1 MRKLTI
7 CTGNSRMAANWPKS
21 ETTFQ
26 ELYEK
31 LKNPLRTGETVDQ
44 YKKMKKGQR
53 DEAKD
58 KGGFM
63 AGTLKGVK
71 RRKHEVVS
79 RSMITLDG
87 DKLEEGFLEDYEF
100 TNPYEAILYTT
111 HSHTA
116 ESPRAR
122 ILLPLTRDVTP
133 EEYIAIA
140 RYLCADMGIDMFDP
154 CSFEIN
160 QLMYWP
166 TCPSD
171 GEYVCEYYEGEW
183 LDPDKYLAGY
193 PDWKDPV
200 KLPRAACETKSF
212 DTQKKKQED
221 PISKTGAVGAYCRA
235 HSISDVMAKELS
247 DIYEATDDD
256 TRYHYIP
263 SDSIAGVMVYDD
275 KFVYSHHASDP
286 AYGQLLNAFDLVR
299 IHKFGDD
306 GSFNAMMEYAT
317 KDEETKMLL
326 LKERQE
332 RAQSEFVETDDDDD
346 GWKKR
351 LVHNSKTGEIVN
363 SLYNLK
369 LILQNDVTLRNIVFN
384 QLADGME
391 IKGDVPWS
399 HPGKFWRDADDAQ
412 LICYVDDNYGT
423 FSARNYDV
431 AVTKVVDDRMY
442 HPIRNMFQELPEW
455 DGIPR
460 AETVLVDYLGA
471 DDNPYVRAVAR
482 KILCAAYMR
491 ITVPGIKFDYMPV
504 LNGPQGI
511 GKSTLI
517 AKLGGEW
524 YSDSLNLSDMNDKTA
539 AEKLQGYW
547 IMEIGELAG
556 MKKADLDKVKA
567 FISRQDDKYRASFG
581 RRVTPHPR
589 QCVFFGTT
597 NSENGYL
604 RDITGNRRYW
614 NVKVNGR
621 GKKHPWELDRE
632 VVKQIWAEAVVLSQA
647 GEKLYLDDDL
657 EEYAQGEQRE
667 AMERDD
673 REGLVRDYLEQLL
686 PENWNEMELA
696 DRRSFLQDPD
706 CPTNP
711 KGVDKRTTVS
721 NIEIWCECFCKYK
734 EDLKPSDSYFIS
746 AIMSRFDDWEKPGS
760 SKRLSIY
767 GKQRVYTKK
776 E

>member
-1 MRKLTI
+1 MRKLSI

-21 ETTFQ
+21 ETTFS

-31 LKNPLRTGETVDQ
+31 LKNPLRTGETVEQ

-87 DKLEEGFLEDYEF
+87 DKLEEGFIEDYEF

-111 HSHTA
+111 HSHTT

-183 LDPDKYLAGY
+183 LDPDKYLAGH

-235 HSISDVMAKELS
+235 HSISDVMARELS

-332 RAQSEFVETDDDDD
+332 RAQTEFAETDDDDD
-346 GWKKR
+346 SWKK
-351 LVHNSKTGEIVN
+351 
-363 SLYNLK
+363 
-369 LILQNDVTLRNIVFN
+369 
-384 QLADGME
+384 A
-391 IKGDVPWS
+391 
-399 HPGKFWRDADDAQ
+399 PGA
-412 LICYVDDNYGT
+412 
-423 FSARNYDV
+423 
-431 AVTKVVDDRMY
+431 
-442 HPIRNMFQELPEW
+442 
-455 DGIPR
+455 
-460 AETVLVDYLGA
+460 
-471 DDNPYVRAVAR
+471 
-482 KILCAAYMR
+482 
-491 ITVPGIKFDYMPV
+491 
-504 LNGPQGI
+504 
-511 GKSTLI
+511 
-517 AKLGGEW
+517 
-524 YSDSLNLSDMNDKTA
+524 
-539 AEKLQGYW
+539 
-547 IMEIGELAG
+547 
-556 MKKADLDKVKA
+556 
-567 FISRQDDKYRASFG
+567 
-581 RRVTPHPR
+581 
-589 QCVFFGTT
+589 
-597 NSENGYL
+597 
-604 RDITGNRRYW
+604 
-614 NVKVNGR
+614 
-621 GKKHPWELDRE
+621 
-632 VVKQIWAEAVVLSQA
+632 
-647 GEKLYLDDDL
+647 
-657 EEYAQGEQRE
+657 
-667 AMERDD
+667 
-673 REGLVRDYLEQLL
+673 
-686 PENWNEMELA
+686 
-696 DRRSFLQDPD
+696 
-706 CPTNP
+706 
-711 KGVDKRTTVS
+711 
-721 NIEIWCECFCKYK
+721 
-734 EDLKPSDSYFIS
+734 
-746 AIMSRFDDWEKPGS
+746 
-760 SKRLSIY
+760 
-767 GKQRVYTKK
+767 
-776 E
+776 